1 MEKSSHLSP
10 VLTAENFEAPKTF
23 LIQRWDNKVVS
34 IQARS
39 YYKTENTYV
48 FTNLAYSELKNR
60 WHRGTLMEVPPVLEV
75 DVDAVVMIADGSVMD
90 PPVRSPRKR
99 KTAALQTKQRSRS
112 KSQE

>member
-1 MEKSSHLSP
+1 MEKSNHLSP